1 MPNPLI
7 GTGRRDRFPK
17 EDTRLRRG
25 LATTAF
31 VPFIGANQS
40 VDLGANSII
49 ALRFFSTVTTLS
61 LLPPFVVASTVVV
74 ANLNADLLDGLH
86 AADLTLAG
94 LADVQIVGVTDSQM
108 LAYSSG
114 LGKWVAVDARVP
126 YTGATG
132 TVDLNGQ
139 YLNNA
144 IIDQGTW

>member
-61 LLPPFVVASTVVV
+61 LLPPFVVASTVAVV
-74 ANLNADLLDGLH
+74 NLNADMLDGLH
-86 AADLTLAG
+86 AADLTLAR
-94 LADVQIVGVTDSQM
+94 LADVLIGSVADGEM
-108 LAYSSG
+108 LAYSTSF
-114 LGKWVAVDARVP
+114 GKWVVVGACVP

-139 YLNNA
+139 LLNNA
-144 IIDQGTW
+144 VIDQGTW

>member
-1 MPNPLI
+1 MPIPLI

-17 EDTRLRRG
+17 EDVRLRRG
-25 LATTAF
+25 LASTAF
-31 VPFIGANQS
+31 VPFIGANQD
-40 VDLGANSII
+40 VDLGAFSVT

-74 ANLNADLLDGLH
+74 TNLNADMVNGLH
-86 AADLTLAG
+86 AADFTLAG
-94 LADVQIVGVTDSQM
+94 LADVTIFAVSDGQM

-114 LGKWVAVDARVP
+114 FGKWVVVDACVP